1 MGHLPIMTAENDGF
15 YEIDRK
21 KSLFKAPMF
30 FKINENDET
39 FYEKIKRLK
48 ILMMKELEILLKMGN
63 IF

>member
-1 MGHLPIMTAENDGF
+1 
-15 YEIDRK
+15 
-21 KSLFKAPMF
+21 MF
-30 FKINENDET
+30 LYKINENDET